1 MKVIEVIVSPTGES
15 RLETR
20 GFQGSECREASR
32 ALEAALGKKTTDI
45 VTAEFHQ
52 TELAQKNYLEQKE

>member
-1 MKVIEVIVSPTGES
+1 MRVIEIIISLTGES

-32 ALEAALGKKTTDI
+32 ALEAALGKKTNDI
-45 VTAEFHQ
+45 VTAEFYQSVVVQPNH
-52 TELAQKNYLEQKE
+52 LEQKE

>member
-1 MKVIEVIVSPTGES
+1 MEVIEIIISPMGES

-32 ALEAALGKKTTDI
+32 ALEAALGKKTTEI

-52 TELAQKNYLEQKE
+52 SEVVQRNHLEQKE

>member
-1 MKVIEVIVSPTGES
+1 MREIEVIVSRTGES

-52 TELAQKNYLEQKE
+52 SEVVQRNHLEQKE

>member
-1 MKVIEVIVSPTGES
+1 MKIIEIIVSPTGQT

-32 ALEAALGKKTTDI
+32 FLEAALGEQTSETL
-45 VTAEFHQ
+45 TAEFYA
-52 TELAQKNYLEQKE
+52 TEITQQNQIEQKE

>member
-1 MKVIEVIVSPTGES
+1 MKVIEIIILSTGES

-32 ALEAALGKKTTDI
+32 ALEAALGKKITDI
-45 VTAEFHQ
+45 VTAEFHESEVVQ
-52 TELAQKNYLEQKE
+52 PSHLEQKE